1 MEMKHTPGPWHW
13 DGNPCDYDPN
23 QEDPWLVGADDQ
35 PVITGEVRMRNEHDR
50 SALEATPDMLTA
62 LQEVLATPGLQSGLQ
77 AMCAA
82 AIARATGR
90 DVADVIKGV

>member
-1 MEMKHTPGPWHW
+1 MSTTPSRIAAEVEYFTEKAQAER
-13 DGNPCDYDPN
+13 D
-23 QEDPWLVGADDQ
+23 VAAD
-35 PVITGEVRMRNEHDR
+35 
-50 SALEATPDMLTA
+50 PDMLTA
-62 LQEVLATPGLQSGLQ
+62 LQEVLATPGLKSGLQ

>member
-1 MEMKHTPGPWHW
+1 MS
-13 DGNPCDYDPN
+13 
-23 QEDPWLVGADDQ
+23 
-35 PVITGEVRMRNEHDR
+35 EHKVPE
-50 SALEATPDMLTA
+50 LEACGWYVRTKRTAEDGAGWLIADCSRTPHGAKYARQFAASGDMLTA

>member
-1 MEMKHTPGPWHW
+1 MSAPELESYGPYVSARRGDTTHQIADCSRTPH
-13 DGNPCDYDPN
+13 
-23 QEDPWLVGADDQ
+23 GAEYARQ
-35 PVITGEVRMRNEHDR
+35 FAASG
-50 SALEATPDMLTA
+50 DMLTA

-90 DVADVIKGV
+90 DVVDVIKGEVR